1 MSTFCTAIRS
11 LRPPAAIRARSLSSA
26 ASAVSVAVI
35 RARVASS
42 SVIVAMPGPQPISRI
57 VSGANGTIAS
67 ARRVASAVPGP
78 HQSRS
83 ANTSMNPAM

>member
-1 MSTFCTAIRS
+1 MSTFCTSIRS
-11 LRPPAAIRARSLSSA
+11 LRPRTAIRALSLPNA
-26 ASAVSVAVI
+26 TSAVSVAVI
-35 RARVASS
+35 RAVLASA
-42 SVIVAMPGPQPISRI
+42 SVLVAMPGPQPISRI

-83 ANTSMNPAM
+83 VNTSMNPAM